1 MHILIEGQK
10 TLIGQTI
17 KPVLK
22 LFGLTAVS
30 KVKNEPRPS
39 AFISID
45 KEIVQVSRKR
55 WKFEIKLQLHDKV
68 QLLSG
73 PCGGFVLKVLF
84 LRSGFNFQ
92 FYHVQY
98 LTRSLG

>member
-10 TLIGQTI
+10 TLIGQII

-22 LFGLTAVS
+22 LFGLTVS

-45 KEIVQVSRKR
+45 KEILQVSRKR
-55 WKFEIKLQLHDKV
+55 WKFEKKNYSCMTKSSSSVDLV
-68 QLLSG
+68 VG
-73 PCGGFVLKVLF
+73 LF
-84 LRSGFNFQ
+84 
-92 FYHVQY
+92 
-98 LTRSLG
+98 